1 MGKIIELSNVNKSF
15 NKKVIL
21 NNINLS
27 ISSGEI
33 VGLQGDNA
41 SGKTVLMKLICG
53 LYRANS
59 GEIFVNDK
67 KIGKE
72 VDFPQNIGIAT
83 KDFNF
88 PEYLTGLEILENIS
102 MIKNR
107 ITKNDII
114 STMNLVGLDYKDL
127 TLYKNFSL
135 GMRQR
140 LNLAQAIMENQS
152 IILLDEIFN
161 GIDDETYCQ
170 FVNILKKL
178 KSENR
183 TIILTTHVRLDV
195 YNLCDIIYKINN
207 GSIENI

>member
-170 FVNILKKL
+170 FINILKKL

>member
-1 MGKIIELSNVNKSF
+1 LEKIIELSNVNKSF
-15 NKKVIL
+15 SKKLIL
-21 NNINLS
+21 NNISLS
-27 ISSGEI
+27 ISSGKI

-41 SGKTVLMKLICG
+41 SGKTVLLKLICG
-53 LYRANS
+53 LCRPNS
-59 GEIFVNDK
+59 GEIFVEGK

-72 VDFPQNIGIAT
+72 VDFPHNIGIAI
-83 KDFNF
+83 KDFKF

-107 ITKNDII
+107 ITKSDII
-114 STMNLVGLDYKDL
+114 SIMNLVGLDYKDL

-135 GMRQR
+135 GMKQR
-140 LNLAQAIMENQS
+140 LNLAQAIMENQN

-170 FVNILKKL
+170 FLNILKKL